1 MWKNNKVVFKTSG
14 SNSVF
19 AYSVYVVG
27 KDIYVAGV
35 EVEGLKWVAK
45 VWKNNKELY
54 KLADN
59 GIAKSIVVHNGD
71 VYVAGGHQSDG
82 TNFAAKVWKNGK
94 ELYKLANMGF
104 AWSISIV
111 ERK

>member
-1 MWKNNKVVFKTSG
+1 MPLSTYRRRFRSRR
-14 SNSVF
+14 
-19 AYSVYVVG
+19 
-27 KDIYVAGV
+27 IYICSRG
-35 EVEGLKWVAK
+35 EVEGLNWVAK

-94 ELYKLANMGF
+94 ELYSLADKGI
-104 AWSISIV
+104 AHSIFIV